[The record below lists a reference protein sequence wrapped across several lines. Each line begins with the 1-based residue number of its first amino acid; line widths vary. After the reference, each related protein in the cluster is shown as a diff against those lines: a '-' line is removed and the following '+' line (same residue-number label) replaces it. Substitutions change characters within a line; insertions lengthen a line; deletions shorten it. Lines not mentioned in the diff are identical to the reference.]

1 MRISKL
7 PEKLEIFAWQIR
19 PHLPF
24 TSLNTVWRSLDKN
37 GGSILD
43 IGCGEG
49 RPMSFINRHRDFCA
63 VGVDIFEPC
72 LRQCQ
77 ESNIYW
83 ALIRADVT
91 KLPFKAKSFDIV
103 LAMEVLE
110 HLEKEDGREL
120 LKAMEKIATKQV
132 IVSTPVGTPVR
143 RCKWEP
149 DGENPH
155 QEHKAFWHPA
165 ELKGLD
171 YKVRGHGIRALFGGE
186 GVTNYMPKLLRP
198 VGNILWVCA
207 GPFVHFFP
215 ELAGDMVGIKNL
227 RS

>member
-1 MRISKL
+1 MKISKL
-7 PEKLEIFAWQIR
+7 PEKLENLAWQIR

-77 ESNIYW
+77 VSNIYW
-83 ALIRADVT
+83 SLIRADVT

-110 HLEKEDGREL
+110 HLEKEAGQEL
-120 LKAMEKIATKQV
+120 LKAMEKFARRQV
-132 IVSTPVGTPVR
+132 IISTLVGRYQQGTS
-143 RCKWEP
+143 
-149 DGENPH
+149 GGNPH
-155 QEHKAFWHPA
+155 QEHRASWHPA
-165 ELKGLD
+165 ELKDLD
-171 YKVRGHGIRALFGGE
+171 YKVRGHGLRGLFGEE
-186 GVTNYMPKLLRP
+186 GLMSHIPKLLRP
-198 VGNILWVCA
+198 LGNILWVCA
-207 GPFVHFFP
+207 GLFVHFFP

-227 RS
+227 GS

>member
-7 PEKLEIFAWQIR
+7 PEKLENLAWQIR

-37 GGSILD
+37 GGNILD

-49 RPMSFINRHRDFCA
+49 RPISFINRHRDFCA

-72 LRQCQ
+72 LKQCQ

-110 HLEKEDGREL
+110 HLEKEAGQEL
-120 LKAMEKIATKQV
+120 LKAMEKIARKQ
-132 IVSTPVGTPVR
+132 IIISTPVGR
-143 RCKWEP
+143 YYQ
-149 DGENPH
+149 DALGGNPH

-165 ELKGLD
+165 ELRDLG
-171 YKVRGHGIRALFGGE
+171 YKVRGHGLRALFGGE
-186 GVTNYMPKLLRP
+186 GVTQNYMPGLLRP
-198 VGNILWVCA
+198 LGNILWVCA

-215 ELAGDMVGIKNL
+215 ELAGDMVGVKNL
-227 RS
+227 RN